1 MHLETWS
8 RSAKSLGLMAFRC
21 NTAIRRCS
29 NRAPT
34 SYLTPPGR
42 TNDDG
47 TVIPALQGARL
58 HDLRRTFATLQLS
71 PGVHFMQACKWLGHR
86 TFTLTRTPRGSGSR
100 GRWRGCEL
108 AARADRASETGEAI
122 IMPSVVS
129 IFSRRCAT
137 RCA

>member
-29 NRAPT
+29 NRAST
-34 SYLTPPGR
+34 SYLTPPVR

-47 TVIPALQGARL
+47 TVIPALQGVRL

-86 TFTLTRTPRGSGSR
+86 TFTLTRTPKRIRFPRPVAGLRISCPR
-100 GRWRGCEL
+100 QPRERN
-108 AARADRASETGEAI
+108 R
-122 IMPSVVS
+122 
-129 IFSRRCAT
+129 
-137 RCA
+137 